1 MFQTNNRK
9 CNAIMSSEI
18 KVFDI
23 EFEDVIKHDRSESEK
38 MLLINMYEGLIN
50 EGGEIKNAIVVKC
63 SFKKS
68 LDENL
73 LRLAQIFH
81 TDNIILIE
89 NIDFET
95 RQRILQ

>member
-1 MFQTNNRK
+1 
-9 CNAIMSSEI
+9 MSSEI

-23 EFEDVIKHDRSESEK
+23 ELEDVIKNDHSEPEK
-38 MLLINMYEGLIN
+38 MLLVNMYEGPIN

-81 TDNIILIE
+81 IDNTISTE

-95 RQRILQ
+95 RQRLLQ